1 MPITLQYGANPTVA
15 MMMAY
20 AGGKNAYRNKQEEEY
35 RRLYMQQQQL
45 QQQAQ
50 LQREHMQSQYL
61 LALGSMGFR
70 ADQQEEAIEA
80 RQGIMNQRLEVGE
93 VENKNTWAMRKF
105 GIDAANAMRLRIVRE
120 QIKARKKEGPP
131 DDPGPEGL
139 PSQKLDDIPRVNQP
153 ERTGFPK
160 PRLAAHG
167 LGGRPPATRQDRVT
181 LAAQQRT
188 NQRRIRMGYGMDFPK
203 AARGYLDPSTITHT
217 EPAPYTGKEAAED
230 WTLW

>member
-15 MMMAY
+15 MMAAY
-20 AGGKNAYRNKQEEEY
+20 QGGKNAYRNKQEEEY

-50 LQREHMQSQYL
+50 LQREHMQYQF
-61 LALGSMGFR
+61 LATQGQMGFQ
-70 ADQQEEAIEA
+70 ADQQEKAIEA

-139 PSQKLDDIPRVNQP
+139 PSQELDDIPEVDQP

-160 PRLAAHG
+160 PRLAAYG
-167 LGGRPPATRQDRVT
+167 LGGRPPTT
-181 LAAQQRT
+181 AQQRGQEQSRARQQSLVESRRAYQIGLQGQSGSV
-188 NQRRIRMGYGMDFPK
+188 NQTRYDPYLRRMVPVDEYRNYYG
-203 AARGYLDPSTITHT
+203 G
-217 EPAPYTGKEAAED
+217 
-230 WTLW
+230 